1 MALDLFEELTG
12 LLRDLDRA
20 GVEYAVAGAVALA
33 IHGVPR
39 ATADIDLLVR
49 GPQVAAALEVA
60 RVRGFT
66 VAAMPMRFTDGQ
78 ELRRV
83 TKLQG
88 EDALTLDLLIVG
100 PPLEEVWADRVS
112 VSLEGGR
119 VWVVSRAG
127 LVRMKAL
134 AGRDQDLA
142 DIRRL
147 EEGDR

>member
-1 MALDLFEELTG
+1 VALDLFEELIG
-12 LLRDLDRA
+12 LLHDLEHR
-20 GVEYAVAGAVALA
+20 GIEYAVAGALALA

-49 GPQVAAALEVA
+49 GTQVEAALAVA
-60 RVRGFT
+60 RARGFT
-66 VAAMPMRFTDGQ
+66 AAAAPMRFSDGQ

-100 PPLEEVWADRVS
+100 PTLEGVWAGRAAVA
-112 VSLEGGR
+112 LEGGSLC
-119 VWVVSRAG
+119 VVSREG
-127 LVRMKAL
+127 LVHMKTL

-147 EEGDR
+147 QENDR